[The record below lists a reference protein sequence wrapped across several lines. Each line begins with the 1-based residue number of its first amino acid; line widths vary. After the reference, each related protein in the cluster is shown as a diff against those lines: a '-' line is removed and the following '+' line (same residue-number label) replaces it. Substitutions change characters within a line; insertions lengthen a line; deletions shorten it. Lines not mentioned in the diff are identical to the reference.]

1 MRAIKIIVSKDG
13 YSLIK
18 TSVLLNDQWHEGY
31 FIIDTGSSRS
41 MVSVDAGSISNGKE
55 EIQGIDG
62 KGSHGERSFT
72 KLMICET
79 CFPFPCLRIKRQ
91 QIPKVEYSAIGIIGT
106 DFLLWNNLIIDYSK
120 KSLYKGRKSFSISRQ
135 MDRYALCKME
145 LGLKGYGIPVMA
157 LIIEASMFFPHC

>member
-1 MRAIKIIVSKDG
+1 
-13 YSLIK
+13 
-18 TSVLLNDQWHEGY
+18 
-31 FIIDTGSSRS
+31 
-41 MVSVDAGSISNGKE
+41 MVSVGASSISNGKE

-72 KLMICET
+72 KLMIYET

-106 DFLLWNNLIIDYSK
+106 DFLLRNNLIIDYSK
-120 KSLYKGRKSFSISRQ
+120 KSSYKGRKSLSLQ

-157 LIIEASMFFPHC
+157 SIIEGQCFFLIADTGSVVVRILNVL